1 MTWPAIPPDGVP
13 APLVTPRFRLE
24 PLHPRHNERD
34 HAAWMSSI
42 DHIHA
47 TPGFQP
53 GVWGPDSWPFEMSAD
68 RNLADLEMHW
78 DEFGRGVAYAYSVL
92 DPSTDDVIGC
102 VYVDPDD
109 GPLAAGE
116 TRADAMVRSWV
127 RAISKTVMQTCS
139 RKKRRSRSSA
149 VSRARVMVLSPASR
163 SVKNRLSRTI

>member
-127 RAISKTVMQTCS
+127 RASHAHLDDELHVAVDTWLVDHWPFAGV
-139 RKKRRSRSSA
+139 RWPGRRPLSS
-149 VSRARVMVLSPASR
+149 
-163 SVKNRLSRTI
+163 